1 MTALADEI
9 GDDPVLF
16 SLLDRLQSERQ
27 QLASA

>member
-1 MTALADEI
+1 MTALADQI
-9 GDDPVLF
+9 GVDSVPF